1 MPCLP
6 NDFPGAVTT
15 VPVLKN
21 FMSLETED
29 VVAEEVPV
37 ALVYN
42 GISHTVMMASPVML
56 EEFGTGFSL
65 TEGIRPAAAPCA
77 GARGAASAASRASVM
92 RFAPCPICPPRRPS
106 T

>member
-37 ALVYN
+37 DPHSN
-42 GISHTVMMASPVML
+42 GFSHDVSMASPVML
-56 EEFGTGFSL
+56 
-65 TEGIRPAAAPCA
+65 
-77 GARGAASAASRASVM
+77 
-92 RFAPCPICPPRRPS
+92 
-106 T
+106 